1 MVAARKTALKGTTTL
16 AAVLVASFAVLTA
29 ACATTLRLGPG
40 AVRADGPGETAAAA
54 AAAVEVVVSAN
65 AWSGVPKSLDGWVTP
80 LLVTLT
86 NDSARK
92 LELRY
97 EHFSLATRGGTTCA
111 ALPPFHVSG
120 AANTPIEAY
129 YTPHG
134 FGVARYLGPW
144 YPRWTTWD
152 GPFPYHRAYYF
163 TTWTTWDDWRT
174 MLRVNL
180 PSDDMIQKALPE
192 GVLDPGGRITGF
204 VYFEELR
211 DSLHTDF
218 TFRLIDAVTGEP
230 FGVLEVPFIV
240 E

>member
-1 MVAARKTALKGTTTL
+1 MDATRNTELDRTTGLATIVVAA
-16 AAVLVASFAVLTA
+16 FAVLA
-29 ACATTLRLGPG
+29 ACATNLHLGPG
-40 AVRADGPGETAAAA
+40 AVHAYGPGETAVTA

-65 AWSGVPKSLDGWVTP
+65 AWSGVPRNLDGWVTP

-97 EHFSLATRGGTTCA
+97 EHFSLATPGGGTRA
-111 ALPPFHVSG
+111 ALPPFHVSSDS
-120 AANTPIEAY
+120 ATPVEAY
-129 YTPHG
+129 YAPRG

-144 YPRWTTWD
+144 YPRWATWD
-152 GPFPYHRAYYF
+152 GPFPFHRTYYWN
-163 TTWTTWDDWRT
+163 TWTTWSNWRT
-174 MLRVNL
+174 MLRVDL
-180 PSDDMIQKALPE
+180 PSVDMLQKALPE

-211 DSLHTDF
+211 DGVRIDF
-218 TFRLIDAVTGEP
+218 TIRLFDAVTGESFGTLELP
-230 FGVLEVPFIV
+230 FVV